1 MNNSLVASLRS
12 LVSNLPQ
19 RRRSQLL
26 LLLGV
31 MLLGAMAEVISLGAI
46 VPFLAILADPEQAL
60 VRPELARLLAG
71 LGLHDAQD
79 LRWYFTLIFATTA
92 LAAGLL
98 RFVLIYVTAKVTYG
112 IGHELGAEVYR
123 RTLYQ
128 PYEIH
133 VARNSSEIIGVINK
147 VDVIVW
153 LISGMLN
160 LVSAITISIFIVSAL
175 VLIDPQVAIAT
186 LIGFSSIYVIVS
198 LVTRRKLAQNSDTI
212 SATIDLRVLSVQEG
226 LGGMRDVLLDHS
238 QELFLRRFNQVDW
251 PLRQAQASNNII
263 GPSPRFA
270 IEALGMV
277 LIALLG
283 YYMTAKGGGIA
294 TALPTLGVLALG
306 AQRLMPLLQMSYQ
319 GWVFVAGNRL
329 VLEDVITVL
338 NQPVPVEAMSA
349 TDQLPFL
356 ERIRFEE
363 VSFRYQVSFPL
374 VLNKLNLSITKGAR
388 LGIIGATGSGKST
401 LMDLL
406 MGLLQPTAGQ
416 ISIDNVP
423 LTNFTRLT
431 WQRNVAHV
439 PQAIFLADATF
450 TENIAFGIEPKLI
463 DMDRVRHAA
472 QRAQI
477 AQFIESSA
485 LGYATTV
492 GERGVRLSGGQRQRI
507 AIARAL
513 YKQATILVFDEAT
526 SALDTETEQAVME
539 AIEGL
544 GREITIV
551 LIAHRLST
559 LKNCTQIVE
568 LSGGNIKRSGSYHEI
583 MSHDRM
589 RPCGKISC

>member
-1 MNNSLVASLRS
+1 MDTSLVVSLRT
-12 LVSNLPQ
+12 LVSKLPQ

-60 VRPELARLLAG
+60 VRPEVASLVSA
-71 LGLHDAQD
+71 LGLSDAQD
-79 LRWYFTLIFATTA
+79 LRWHFTLLFATTA
-92 LAAGLL
+92 LVAGLL

-133 VARNSSEIIGVINK
+133 LARNSSEIMGGINK

-153 LISGMLN
+153 LIAGVLN
-160 LVSAITISIFIVSAL
+160 CVSAIVMSIFIVSAL
-175 VLIDPQVAIAT
+175 VLIDPKVAIAT
-186 LIGFSSIYVIVS
+186 LIGFSSIYAFVS

-212 SATIDLRVLSVQEG
+212 SAALDLRVQSVQEG
-226 LGGMRDVLLDHS
+226 LGGIRDVLLDHS

-251 PLRQAQASNNII
+251 PLRQAQTSNNII

-270 IEALGMV
+270 VEALGMV

-283 YYMTAKGGGIA
+283 YYLAAKDGGIA

-306 AQRLMPLLQMSYQ
+306 AQRLMPLLQLSYQ
-319 GWVFVAGNRL
+319 GWVFVAGNRQ
-329 VLEDVITVL
+329 VLQDVIALL
-338 NQPVPVEAMSA
+338 NQPVTVDAM
-349 TDQLPFL
+349 TVTEQLPFL
-356 ERIRFEE
+356 EGIRFEE
-363 VSFRYQVSFPL
+363 VSLRYQASSPH
-374 VLNKLNLSITKGAR
+374 VLKRLNLSIAKGAR

-406 MGLLQPTAGQ
+406 MGMLQPSAGK

-423 LTNFTRLT
+423 LTNSTRLT

-450 TENIAFGIEPKLI
+450 AENIAFGIEPELI

-485 LGYATTV
+485 LGYAATV

-507 AIARAL
+507 GIARAL
-513 YKQATILVFDEAT
+513 YKQATVLVFDEAT

-539 AIEGL
+539 AIERL
-544 GREITIV
+544 GRELTII

-568 LSGGNIKRSGSYHEI
+568 LSDGAIKRMGTYHQI
-583 MSHDRM
+583 AS
-589 RPCGKISC
+589 PTA